1 LCPIIPLNTPM
12 HADDP
17 SKCRLIKRETDLNRL
32 DTILIVDAIIPFA
45 ASCKISFD
53 SIKHTL
59 LLVSYR

>member
-1 LCPIIPLNTPM
+1 MPNNT
-12 HADDP
+12 AQYTNA
-17 SKCRLIKRETDLNRL
+17 CRRPFQVQLIKRETDLNRL